1 MVRHY
6 KCKGKDPK
14 YTQEMFDTVQDM
26 LKDGMSIRGV
36 SKLFNIP
43 YTTVNRWANNPNM
56 TIGAGHPTV
65 LTKAQEEL
73 IVIALETLAS
83 WGHSQDRDQLKDM
96 VQSFVLETGLQNPFV
111 DGRPG
116 HR

>member
-65 LTKAQEEL
+65 LSKEQEEL
-73 IVIALETLAS
+73 IVIALETLSS
-83 WGHSQDRDQLKDM
+83 WGPQPRQRSAQ
-96 VQSFVLETGLQNPFV
+96 
-111 DGRPG
+111 G
-116 HR
+116 HGPELCSGYWNTESLR